1 MICCLYF
8 EISRLKS
15 HFILNVYVNGFCIKF
30 FIDNILD
37 VVQILC
43 LYMAWLYSKGSG
55 NIEYVEFYMVN
66 NSMALFAKGVN
77 CVALVFVHHFRL
89 SQQL

>member
-1 MICCLYF
+1 M
-8 EISRLKS
+8 
-15 HFILNVYVNGFCIKF
+15 HGFCIKF

-55 NIEYVEFYMVN
+55 NIEYVEFYMGD
-66 NSMALFAKGVN
+66 NSMALFARGDN
-77 CVALVFVHHFRL
+77 CDASGFCAPF
-89 SQQL
+89 SFE